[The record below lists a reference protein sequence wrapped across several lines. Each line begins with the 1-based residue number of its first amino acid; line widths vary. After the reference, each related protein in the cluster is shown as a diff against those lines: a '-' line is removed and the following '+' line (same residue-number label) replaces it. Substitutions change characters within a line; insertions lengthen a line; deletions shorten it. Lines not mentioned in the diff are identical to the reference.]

1 MPSKRHSS
9 LLCMSGH
16 HVAIRVPDFEASKR
30 WFVEKLDF
38 RVHKVWTFKNRKHA
52 YLTPATD
59 ETLHVEILGGA
70 PLTKPETRR
79 ARTYV
84 DLIDSL
90 RDPGYHHFCLIV
102 DDIDKTIAE
111 LERRGVAIVARPFE
125 IKAIQRRLAF
135 FADPWGNLMELAQV
149 IPQKTHSQSK
159 KRGGMRRPK

>member
-1 MPSKRHSS
+1 MPVKRRSS
-9 LLCMSGH
+9 VLSMRGH
-16 HVAIRVPDFEASKR
+16 HVAIRVPDFEASKC

-38 RVHKVWTFKNRKHA
+38 RVQKVWTYKNRKHA

-70 PLTKPETRR
+70 PLKRPETRP

-84 DLIDSL
+84 DLKDSL

-111 LERRGVAIVARPFE
+111 LERRGVAIVAKPFE

-149 IPQKTHSQSK
+149 IPRKTQPPSK
-159 KRGGMRRPK
+159 KRRAMR